1 LLQPCADSRRER
13 KDGVIQYRS
22 IVVAVDFSESSDS
35 AFATAMELAKQYG
48 AKLHVVHAFA
58 YPVDLVSP
66 YEVSLP
72 VDFLDAARDEAKQKL
87 EATAEKARG
96 ENVDVEWHIEEGAS
110 AAAIVKVAAETGADL
125 IVMGTRGHTG
135 LKHVVLGSVAE
146 RTVRTAPCSV
156 LTVKHK

>member
-1 LLQPCADSRRER
+1 MIE
-13 KDGVIQYRS
+13 YRN
-22 IVVAVDFSESSDS
+22 IVVAVDFSENSDA
-35 AFATAMELAKQYG
+35 AFGTALELAKQYG
-48 AKLHVVHAFA
+48 SKLHIVHAFA
-58 YPVDLVSP
+58 YPIALVSP

-87 EATAEKARG
+87 EATAEKARA
-96 ENVDVEWHIEEGAS
+96 ENVDVEWHLEEGAS
-110 AAAIVKVAAETGADL
+110 AAAIVKVASETNADL

-146 RTVRTAPCSV
+146 RTVRTAQCSV